1 LTRPHQVSETHGR
14 IGATFVGEEM
24 ARQLLRRAGMR
35 ARVGFLILGLA
46 LAAGC
51 GGGKSCSQL
60 QDEYTQELPTA
71 LLCDP
76 TAANQCQQQ
85 AMSPGSCSCG
95 TTVQDPTQLNAI
107 VAQLRL
113 QGCIPAQQLA
123 CPCAAPQQLTC
134 VSNGGSSGSCIVQP
148 RSGG

>member
-1 LTRPHQVSETHGR
+1 
-14 IGATFVGEEM
+14 
-24 ARQLLRRAGMR
+24 MR
-35 ARVGFLILGLA
+35 ARFGVLVLGLA
-46 LAAGC
+46 LTAGC
-51 GGGKSCSQL
+51 AGGKSCSEL
-60 QDEYTQELPTA
+60 QDDYTQALPSA

-76 TAANQCQQQ
+76 AAANQCQQQ

-107 VAQLRL
+107 VAQLRQ

-134 VSNGGSSGSCIVQP
+134 VSNGGSSGSCIVQA